1 MAAKLGEMLVTGGA
15 ITQEQLE
22 AALKY
27 KSEEDRKAL
36 AVGKPRRRLGE
47 VLIELG
53 FTTDLKIAS
62 ALAGQ
67 MHLRAID
74 LSRMDIK
81 KDVLNMLDGC
91 AYINNEKEPGH
102 REPAD

>member
-53 FTTDLKIAS
+53 FTTDLKITRTAS
-62 ALAGQ
+62 STSPWRTPLT
-67 MHLRAID
+67 
-74 LSRMDIK
+74 
-81 KDVLNMLDGC
+81 
-91 AYINNEKEPGH
+91 
-102 REPAD
+102 